1 MEVQLQLALFCFLF
15 AEFQS
20 SGLSP
25 FREEPPPPH
34 NFLYHS
40 SSPSFHLYFFC
51 VFVVSSLLFL
61 HASET
66 AVILT
71 RVNRKINTKNLHV
84 RSQKHVHHH
93 KAQRSWRR
101 TVCSSTSCPTWV
113 APGSKPL
120 VMRRRHRGPWP
131 PCELKAPSPSPS
143 RCMSPVV
150 LRALSGQPDC
160 TDKWDEVKR
169 RPSDETR

>member
-25 FREEPPPPH
+25 FREEPPSPQLPVSL
-34 NFLYHS
+34 FLTFFS
-40 SSPSFHLYFFC
+40 SLLLLS

-71 RVNRKINTKNLHV
+71 RVKRRITTRNLHV
-84 RSQKHVHHH
+84 HSQKHVHHH

-101 TVCSSTSCPTWV
+101 TACSSTSCPTWV

-143 RCMSPVV
+143 RCTSPVV

-160 TDKWDEVKR
+160 R
-169 RPSDETR
+169 